1 MTLRSGTSYEF
12 DDAQNATFAGLAGAM
27 LFVGVALL
35 LVGTIV
41 GCGALMLARSTLA
54 GSAVLT
60 PLAIALVVIGAQMVH
75 AARRFRRIVTTRGN
89 DISNLMEALDEMA
102 AAFRVQR
109 WLWLTVSMAIIIA
122 LIAAVVAQ

>member
-1 MTLRSGTSYEF
+1 MTLRSGPSYEF

-35 LVGTIV
+35 LLGTIV
-41 GCGALMLARSTLA
+41 GCGVVVFARLTLA
-54 GSAVLT
+54 GGAVLM
-60 PLAIALVVIGAQMVH
+60 PLAIALAVIGAQMVQ

-102 AAFRVQR
+102 AAYRVQR